1 MEQDELRI
9 TASTRRKKE
18 EELHHLRA
26 VKRPE
31 ITEAIRHAREYG
43 DLSENFEYHAARQ
56 AMAILNGQIAELE
69 AILERAV
76 VMEDEAISKDTVG
89 LGSTVMLLN
98 KVEEDD
104 EWECTIVDDA
114 SADPLKDLISF
125 SSPVGK
131 ALIGKKVGEVIE
143 VAVPAGKAHYE
154 IVSVKNE

>member
-9 TASTRRKKE
+9 TISTRKKKE

-31 ITEAIRHAREYG
+31 ITEAIRRAREYG

-56 AMAILNGQIAELE
+56 AMAILNGQIADLE
-69 AILERAV
+69 AILERATV
-76 VMEDEAISKDTVG
+76 VEDDAISKDVVG
-89 LGSTVMLLN
+89 LGTTVMLLD
-98 KVEEDD
+98 KDTDD

-114 SADPLKDLISF
+114 SSDPINDQISF

-131 ALIGKKVGEVIE
+131 ALIGKRVGEVIE
-143 VAVPAGKAHYE
+143 VAVPDGKAHYE
-154 IVSVKNE
+154 IVGLRSE